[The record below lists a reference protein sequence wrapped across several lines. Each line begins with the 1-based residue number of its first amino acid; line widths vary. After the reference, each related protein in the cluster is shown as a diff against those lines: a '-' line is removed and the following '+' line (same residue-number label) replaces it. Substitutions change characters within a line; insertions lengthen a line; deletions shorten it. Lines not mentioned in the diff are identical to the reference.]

1 MINQEEIKSLR
12 LLIEQI
18 VQTMPDEEAIQMTTL
33 HTHWSENSVSYKSG
47 TRVQYNGV
55 LYKVLVDH
63 ISQKDWTPENA
74 PSLFAKVL
82 IPDAEQI
89 NTWEQP
95 NSTNPY
101 MAGDKVTH
109 NEKIWISDIDNN
121 VWEPGIYG
129 WTEVTGGTSKK

>member
-18 VQTMPDEEAIQMTTL
+18 VQRMPDEEAIQMTTL
-33 HTHWSENSVSYKSG
+33 HTHWSENSVSYTSG

-55 LYKVLVDH
+55 LYKVLIDH
-63 ISQKDWTPENA
+63 ISQKDWTPENT

-82 IPDAEQI
+82 IPDTEQI